1 MKRRGLH
8 WLWLSVAVIGFDQLS
23 KWLALQGLPYGQ
35 PLSILPG
42 FNLTLVFNTG
52 AAFSMLSGAG
62 GWQRWLFIALAMIV
76 AVTLITWLARLG
88 PRERWVGAA
97 VSLILGGA
105 LSNALDRIL
114 RDHVIDF
121 IDVYY
126 HQWHWPVFNLADSAI
141 TLGAAILVAR
151 TLFRR

>member
-1 MKRRGLH
+1 MNRRGLR
-8 WLWLSVAVIGFDQLS
+8 WLWLAAIVIALDQAS
-23 KWLALQGLPYGQ
+23 KWLALQALPYGR
-35 PLSILPG
+35 PVPILPG

-62 GWQRWLFIALAMIV
+62 GWQRWLFIALAAVV
-76 AVTLITWLARLG
+76 ALALVTWLLRLG

-105 LSNALDRIL
+105 LSNALDRVV
-114 RDHVIDF
+114 RDHVIDY
-121 IDVYY
+121 IDLYY
-126 HQWHWPVFNLADSAI
+126 KQWHWPVFNLADSAI
-141 TLGAAILVAR
+141 TVGAAILVVR